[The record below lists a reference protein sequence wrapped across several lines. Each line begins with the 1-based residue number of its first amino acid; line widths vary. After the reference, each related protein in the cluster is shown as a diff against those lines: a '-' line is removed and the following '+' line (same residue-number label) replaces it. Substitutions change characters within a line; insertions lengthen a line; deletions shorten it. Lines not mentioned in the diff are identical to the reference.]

1 MKEIKEI
8 LLNIFLL
15 NFHIDL
21 SKKLYF
27 KFLTLLGIF
36 FYIYF
41 SLYFRH

>member
-27 KFLTLLGIF
+27 KFLALLGIF
-36 FYIYF
+36 FVFLYII
-41 SLYFRH
+41 